1 MASVNEHIG
10 NIKGFH
16 SKKASGYYEGDFANQ
31 KLKDGYFSSSDPMG
45 GYELADKFSLPGE
58 MRGAGRDGMR
68 RDSDRSVYIYK
79 KDEMPSSD
87 KAPAAPSPTPTP
99 EPVQSEPTNV
109 SPEIEYSPQIQNAQ
123 QFVNRFEQGST
134 PYNDLSSQDF
144 LNSYKQGFDTRNSTA
159 VESVGANLNFDLP
172 NNVDT
177 TDNNMFANNTFNP
190 IDKSDEAAQNF
201 LSDKKKLILG

>member
-1 MASVNEHIG
+1 MASVNEHIA

-45 GYELADKFSLPGE
+45 GYELADKVSIPGE
-58 MRGAGRDGMR
+58 MRGAGRNGMR
-68 RDSDRSVYIYK
+68 RDEDRPVHIYK
-79 KDEMPSSD
+79 KDEIPSSD
-87 KAPAAPSPTPTP
+87 KAPAAAAPSPTP
-99 EPVQSEPTNV
+99 EPVQSEPTKV

-123 QFVNRFEQGST
+123 AFVNRFEQGSSF
-134 PYNDLSSQDF
+134 YNDLSSQDF

-177 TDNNMFANNTFNP
+177 TDNNMFANSTFNP
-190 IDKSDEAAQNF
+190 VDKSDEAAQNF

>member
-1 MASVNEHIG
+1 MITHGDMASLND
-10 NIKGFH
+10 
-16 SKKASGYYEGDFANQ
+16 YYEGDTPNQ
-31 KLKDGYFSSSDPMG
+31 KLKDGYFTSSNPMG
-45 GYELADKFSLPGE
+45 GYELADKVSIPGE
-58 MRGAGRDGMR
+58 MRGGGKDGMR
-68 RDSDRSVYIYK
+68 RDSDRPVYIYK

-87 KAPAAPSPTPTP
+87 KAPAAAPSPTPD
-99 EPVQSEPTNV
+99 PVQSEPSQV

-123 QFVNRFEQGST
+123 AFVNRFEQGST

-177 TDNNMFANNTFNP
+177 TDNNMFASTTFNP
-190 IDKSDEAAQNF
+190 VDKSDEAAQNF